1 MFQDSELQLD
11 KLGDFLRLARK
22 RRGWRQEDVAQRL
35 KVSIDT
41 IKRVE
46 KGGKGVSIGHV
57 LDLLS
62 LYQRLETFAEVVNPY
77 KDEVGISMEAE
88 RSPKRISANR
98 YDRNF

>member
-35 KVSIDT
+35 KVSVDT

-46 KGGKGVSIGHV
+46 KGSKGVSIGHV
-57 LDLLS
+57 LYLLS

-77 KDEVGISMEAE
+77 KDKVGISMEAE

-98 YDRNF
+98 YDRDF